1 MTSAV
6 LAMLRAT
13 SRQPRERLLTVVSDL
28 DDAQL
33 AWRPSPKAHNIGFTL
48 WHTARSDDN
57 VVVDL
62 RGGDLEWLRGG
73 YPARF
78 GHPEKGVGT
87 GWDDERAA
95 ALPLP
100 PKADLLAYVRAVFAA
115 LDAAVDGLDDERL
128 ATTVRSRFMGRDST
142 LSEVVFICMS
152 HENRHLG
159 EMEYIK
165 GLQGMRGTVTV

>member
-1 MTSAV
+1 
-6 LAMLRAT
+6 MLRAK
-13 SRQPRERLLTVVSDL
+13 SRQPRERLLKVVEDL

-33 AWRPSPKAHNIGFTL
+33 AWRPSPTAHSIGFTL

-62 RGGDLEWLRGG
+62 RGGDLVWLSGG

-78 GHPEKGVGT
+78 SHPEKGVGT

-100 PKADLLAYVRAVFAA
+100 PKAALLEYVRAVFASV
-115 LDAAVDGLDDERL
+115 DAGMDALDDERL
-128 ATTVRSRFMGRDST
+128 GTPFRSRFMAGEST
-142 LSEVVFICMS
+142 LAEVVFACMS

-159 EMEYIK
+159 EIEYLK
-165 GLQGMRGTVTV
+165 GLQGMRGTATI

>member
-1 MTSAV
+1 MTGAV
-6 LAMLRAT
+6 LAMLRAK
-13 SRQPRERLLTVVSDL
+13 SRQPRERLLKVVDDL
-28 DDAQL
+28 GDAQL

-57 VVVDL
+57 VLVDL
-62 RGGDLEWLRGG
+62 RGGELEWLSGG

-100 PKADLLAYVRAVFAA
+100 PKAELLAYVRTVFGA
-115 LDAAVDGLDDERL
+115 LDAAVDGLDEERL
-128 ATTVRSRFMGRDST
+128 ATTVRSRFMGGDST
-142 LSEVVFICMS
+142 IGEVVFICMS

-159 EMEYIK
+159 EIEYIK
-165 GLQGMRGTVTV
+165 GLQGLRGTATV

>member
-1 MTSAV
+1 MTGAV
-6 LAMLRAT
+6 LAMLRAK
-13 SRQPRERLLTVVSDL
+13 SRQPRERLLKVVDEL

-33 AWRPSPKAHNIGFTL
+33 VWRPSPTAHNIGFTL

-57 VVVDL
+57 VLVDL
-62 RGGDLEWLRGG
+62 RGGELVWLSGG

-100 PKADLLAYVRAVFAA
+100 AKADLLAYVRAVFGA
-115 LDAAVDGLDDERL
+115 LDEAIDGLDETRL
-128 ATTVRSRFMGRDST
+128 ETTLRSRFMGGDST
-142 LSEVVFICMS
+142 ISEVVLICMS

-159 EMEYIK
+159 EIEYIK
-165 GLQGMRGTVTV
+165 GLQGMRGTATV